1 MDSKWD
7 LWIAPFPPK
16 AQGSLLKMRQ
26 KDQEPEV
33 VDDSQATASSRHSRA
48 DAHRNSERL
57 TEHQELRRLTP
68 GEEEADMR
76 SHSKSRSHFHVT
88 TSEKKKISCL

>member
-1 MDSKWD
+1 MGSLDRT
-7 LWIAPFPPK
+7 LPPK

-57 TEHQELRRLTP
+57 TEHQNLRRLTP

-88 TSEKKKISCL
+88 TSEKKKINCL